1 MKTSGLGFM
10 TTYNY
15 YLIFREV
22 NYCKDKQY
30 FYSLEIICFTREY
43 LSISSNLKTHKT
55 CFNIIFARQECEEV
69 YKYPQVILDN
79 TD

>member
-1 MKTSGLGFM
+1 MKIYVLGFM

-30 FYSLEIICFTREY
+30 FSSLEMICFTRGY
-43 LSISSNLKTHKT
+43 L
-55 CFNIIFARQECEEV
+55 IIFLNIKTDKTYFDLIFTNQEC
-69 YKYPQVILDN
+69 QQIF
-79 TD
+79 

>member
-1 MKTSGLGFM
+1 MKIYVLGFM

-30 FYSLEIICFTREY
+30 FSSLEMICFTRGY
-43 LSISSNLKTHKT
+43 LSISLNHKTHKLV
-55 CFNIIFARQECEEV
+55 FISFLLDKNV
-69 YKYPQVILDN
+69 KKYISILK
-79 TD
+79 

>member
-1 MKTSGLGFM
+1 MKIYVLGFM
-10 TTYNY
+10 TTYND

-30 FYSLEIICFTREY
+30 FSSLEMICFTRGY
-43 LSISSNLKTHKT
+43 LSISLNHKTHKT
-55 CFNIIFARQECEEV
+55 CFYIIFARQECEEV

>member
-1 MKTSGLGFM
+1 MKIYVLGFM

-30 FYSLEIICFTREY
+30 FSSLEMICFTRGY
-43 LSISSNLKTHKT
+43 LSISLNHETHKT
-55 CFNIIFARQECEEV
+55 CFYIIFARQECEEV